1 MSIDEKLDR
10 ILELL
15 ENGKSIKCEVT
26 PTEVLLRAK
35 IKSLEYSK
43 RKLLNHA
50 EEIVS
55 KNYED
60 KIKSLEEKL
69 ASRQAAMNEQIAKLQ
84 NEVRLLYPGA
94 FPIIVRFPDGTV
106 ISEVTGSAT
115 YLRSIAK
122 IGEIRCC
129 HVAPKYFKTE
139 KPRRADWTEIAPN
152 LFTRTHIM
160 YKDMKHRLEVF
171 ASCLAI
177 PITVEIE
184 S

>member
-10 ILELL
+10 IIELL
-15 ENGKSIKCEVT
+15 ENGKYINRDAT
-26 PTEVLLRAK
+26 PIETTLRAK
-35 IKSLEYSK
+35 IKSLEDSK
-43 RKLLNHA
+43 KGLLNHA
-50 EEIVS
+50 EALVS
-55 KNYED
+55 KKYED

-94 FPIIVRFPDGTV
+94 FPLIVRFPDGTV
-106 ISEVTGSAT
+106 ISEVTGAAT
-115 YLRSIAK
+115 YLRSMAK
-122 IGEIRCC
+122 IGELRCC

-139 KPRRADWTEIAPN
+139 NPRRPDWAEIAPN

-177 PITVEIE
+177 PLTVEIE